1 MYLLCVTGPSCPSV
15 LSAVHSKP
23 TLPSVK
29 SWWTP
34 WWRTLRSVQYF
45 VYKLV
50 LYGFELFWT
59 SLCWSVPVCV
69 YQLLLVPVCVS
80 LDQLASYRSVLVWY
94 SVLNPAVSSCQ
105 ELLDKSSEPLSFIVF
120 VPEWRNPVTP
130 ALTRMEASRFLR
142 HQLNVPAYE
151 HEYRSGSQHIC
162 KRYSS
167 P

>member
-1 MYLLCVTGPSCPSV
+1 M
-15 LSAVHSKP
+15 
-23 TLPSVK
+23 
-29 SWWTP
+29 
-34 WWRTLRSVQYF
+34 
-45 VYKLV
+45 
-50 LYGFELFWT
+50 
-59 SLCWSVPVCV
+59 PVCV